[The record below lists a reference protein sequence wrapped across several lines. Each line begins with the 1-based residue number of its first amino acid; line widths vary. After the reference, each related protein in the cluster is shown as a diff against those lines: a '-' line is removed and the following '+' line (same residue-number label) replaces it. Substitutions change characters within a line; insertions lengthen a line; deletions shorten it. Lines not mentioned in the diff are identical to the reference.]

1 MMFRTALAC
10 LALSFSCILGANPT
24 SIDRI
29 VAVVNDD
36 VVTETELLFRTKVIK
51 EQMTASKAALPP
63 DDILAQQVL
72 NRLIEQ
78 KLVLQT
84 GARYGITVDDQ
95 ALDQAIYS
103 VAKNNK
109 TTVSGLR
116 TMLEKDGINYQQF
129 LSDLR
134 TQLATQ
140 RIEQRLVGDTIH
152 LSQEEVDNIFK
163 RSQMSS
169 NQNKRYRLGHILIP
183 LPKEPSSDEIKDAED
198 QAQAAITLLNKGQ
211 PFTQVALTYSGSK
224 DVLKSTDLGLRRQD
238 ELPTLFAEIAP
249 TLALNQVQGP
259 IRNSSGLHI
268 IKLLELE
275 DNGSQP
281 VQMVKETHVRHIL
294 ISPNQVRDDEKAKAL
309 AQELLA
315 KLKSG
320 EDFAALA
327 KVYSEDPGSKQNGGD
342 LDWVQT
348 SMLVPEFAK
357 AMEQLNRNEISA
369 PVHTQYGWHIMQVLD
384 RRERD
389 ISNTAFKSQIQQK
402 LYERKLSEALQNWY
416 IQLRDQAMVQT
427 KL

>member
-1 MMFRTALAC
+1 MMFRTVMAC
-10 LALSFSCILGANPT
+10 FVLSFTCTLSAAPA

-29 VAVVNDD
+29 VAIVNDD
-36 VVTETELLFRTKVIK
+36 VVTETELGYRTRVIK
-51 EQMTASKAALPP
+51 DQMASTKAQLPP
-63 DDILAQQVL
+63 DEILQQQVL

-78 KLVLQT
+78 KLVLQMGT
-84 GARYGITVDDQ
+84 RYGITIDDQ

-152 LSQEEVDNIFK
+152 LSQEEVENIFK
-163 RSQMSS
+163 RTQLSS

-183 LPKEPSSDEIKDAED
+183 LPKEPTSDEIKEAEGR
-198 QAQAAITLLNKGQ
+198 AQEAIALLNKGQ
-211 PFTQVALTYSGSK
+211 DFTQVALTYSGSK
-224 DVLKSTDLGLRRQD
+224 DVLKSTDLGLRRQE
-238 ELPTLFAEIAP
+238 ELPTLFSDIAP

-268 IKLLELE
+268 VKLLELE

-294 ISPNQVRDDEKAKAL
+294 ISPNQVRDDQKAKAM
-309 AQELLA
+309 AEEVYA
-315 KLKSG
+315 KIKGG

-357 AMEQLNRNEISA
+357 AMDTLHNNELST
-369 PVHTQYGWHIMQVLD
+369 PVHTQYGWHVIQVLD

-389 ISNTAFKSQIQQK
+389 ISSTAFKSQIQQK

>member
-1 MMFRTALAC
+1 MMFRTVIASLV
-10 LALSFSCILGANPT
+10 LSFSCALLATPA

-29 VAVVNDD
+29 VAIVNDD
-36 VVTETELLFRTKVIK
+36 VVTQTELGYRTRVIK
-51 EQMTASKAALPP
+51 EQMSANKAQLPP
-63 DDILAQQVL
+63 DDILEQQVL

-78 KLVLQT
+78 KLVLQMGT
-84 GARYGITVDDQ
+84 RYGITIDDQ
-95 ALDQAIYS
+95 ALDQALYS

-152 LSQEEVDNIFK
+152 LSQEEVENVFK
-163 RSQMSS
+163 RSQLSS

-183 LPKEPSSDEIKDAED
+183 MPKEPTSEEIKEAEAR
-198 QAQAAITLLNKGQ
+198 AQEAIAHLNKGQ
-211 PFTQVALTYSGSK
+211 DFTQVALTYSGSK

-238 ELPTLFAEIAP
+238 ELPTLFSDVAP
-249 TLALNQVQGP
+249 TLTLNQVQGP

-294 ISPNQVRDDEKAKAL
+294 ISPNQVRDDEKAKAI
-309 AQELLA
+309 ADEVYA
-315 KLKSG
+315 KIKSG

-342 LDWVQT
+342 LEWVQT
-348 SMLVPEFAK
+348 TMLVPEFAK
-357 AMEQLNRNEISA
+357 AMEHLGNNELSA
-369 PVHTQYGWHIMQVLD
+369 PVHTQYGWHVIQVLD

-389 ISNTAFKSQIQQK
+389 ISTNAFKSQIQQK

>member
-1 MMFRTALAC
+1 MMFKTMMAC
-10 LALSFSCILGANPT
+10 FVLSFTCTLSAIPA

-29 VAVVNDD
+29 VAIVNDD
-36 VVTETELLFRTKVIK
+36 VVTETELGYRTRVIK
-51 EQMTASKAALPP
+51 DQMASTKAQLPP
-63 DDILAQQVL
+63 DEILEQQVL

-78 KLVLQT
+78 KLVLQM
-84 GARYGITVDDQ
+84 GARYGITIDDQ

-152 LSQEEVDNIFK
+152 LSQEEVENIFK
-163 RSQMSS
+163 RSNLSS
-169 NQNKRYRLGHILIP
+169 HQNKRYRLGHILIP
-183 LPKEPSSDEIKDAED
+183 LPKEPTSDEIKEAEARV
-198 QAQAAITLLNKGQ
+198 QEAIALLNKGQ
-211 PFTQVALTYSGSK
+211 DFTQVALTYSGSK

-238 ELPTLFAEIAP
+238 ELPTLFSDVAP

-259 IRNSSGLHI
+259 IRNTSGLHI

-294 ISPNQVRDDEKAKAL
+294 ISPNQVRDDQKAKAI
-309 AQELLA
+309 AEEVYA
-315 KLKSG
+315 KVKAG

-327 KVYSEDPGSKQNGGD
+327 KIYSEDPGSKQNGGD
-342 LDWVQT
+342 LEWVQT

-357 AMEQLNRNEISA
+357 AMETLGNNELSA
-369 PVHTQYGWHIMQVLD
+369 PVHTQYGWHVMQVLD

-389 ISNTAFKSQIQQK
+389 ISSTAFKSQIQQK